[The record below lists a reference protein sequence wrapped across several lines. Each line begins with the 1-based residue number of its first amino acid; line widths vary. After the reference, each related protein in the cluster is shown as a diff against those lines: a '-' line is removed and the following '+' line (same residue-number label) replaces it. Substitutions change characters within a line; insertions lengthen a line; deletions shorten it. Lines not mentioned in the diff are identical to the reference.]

1 MPTATIGGISLILYG
16 MIASVGVRNIVE
28 TNVDFS
34 QSRNVIVAALILVL
48 SIGINYSS
56 AGALNFTLG
65 GISIKFSGIATGSLV
80 GILLNAVLPGK
91 DYKFDDDAPNP
102 TGVNLEIA
110 QGKSLEWGTSDGAE
124 GQGTVLS

>member
-1 MPTATIGGISLILYG
+1 M
-16 MIASVGVRNIVE
+16 
-28 TNVDFS
+28 
-34 QSRNVIVAALILVL
+34 L

-65 GISIKFSGIATGSLV
+65 GIGIKFSGIATGSLV

-91 DYKFDDDAPNP
+91 DYKFDDDVPNR

-110 QGKSLEWGTSDGAE
+110 QGKSLDWRASDGVE
-124 GQGTVLS
+124 GQDTVIS